1 MKKLKYIVL
10 VSAGLIL
17 VYFGAK
23 MLRSASAVDKLTELK
38 TKHFV
43 ITYQGIYKE
52 EAQDVADNL
61 EKHYDRIR
69 IDLNG
74 PDHEIIHV
82 FIHPTQTEF
91 NNGTGLSSSTANGM
105 SRGPNKFHILWT
117 NWFNGILP
125 DDPIKTALH
134 EFTHCVQL
142 NILIKKAQEELTLE
156 GRGDFDNAFEQK
168 FINEYPQWFWEAIC
182 DYEAGIVNEIS
193 VKYGMSK
200 KPTLAYLNKSNQI
213 YNVGYTIIEY
223 IVEKWGKDKL
233 PVLITSYVDIENVL
247 NISESDFEKGWV
259 DYVDEK
265 Y

>member
-1 MKKLKYIVL
+1 MKKLKYSVVIV
-10 VSAGLIL
+10 AGLIL
-17 VYFGAK
+17 VFFGAK
-23 MLRSASAVDKLTELK
+23 IFRRASAVDSLTELK

-52 EAQDVADNL
+52 EAQDVASSL
-61 EKHYDRIR
+61 EEHYDRIR
-69 IDLNG
+69 VNLNDR
-74 PDHEIIHV
+74 DHEIIQV
-82 FIHPTQTEF
+82 FIHPTQAEF
-91 NNGTGLSSSTANGM
+91 NKGTGLFNGTANGM

-142 NILIKKAQEELTLE
+142 NILIKKAKDELTLE
-156 GRGDFDNAFEQK
+156 GRGGFDSAFEQK

-193 VKYGMSK
+193 VKYGMSQ
-200 KPTLAYLNKSNQI
+200 KPTLAHLNKSNQI

-233 PVLITSYVDIENVL
+233 PALITSYVDIENVL
-247 NISESDFEKGWV
+247 KVSESDFEKGWI
-259 DYVDEK
+259 DYVNKK

>member
-1 MKKLKYIVL
+1 MKKLKYISL

-23 MLRSASAVDKLTELK
+23 MLRSASVVDEPTELR
-38 TKHFV
+38 TDHFT
-43 ITYQGIYKE
+43 ISYQGIYKG

-61 EKHYDRIR
+61 EEHYDRIR
-69 IDLNG
+69 LDLNG
-74 PDHEIIHV
+74 PDHEIIQV
-82 FIHPTQTEF
+82 FIHPTQAEF
-91 NNGTGLSSSTANGM
+91 NQGTGLSNSTANGM

-142 NILIKKAQEELTLE
+142 NILIKKAQDELTLE
-156 GRGDFDNAFEQK
+156 GRDDFDSAFEQK

-182 DYEAGIVNEIS
+182 DYEAGIVNEIG

-233 PVLITSYVDIENVL
+233 PVLITSYVDIENIL